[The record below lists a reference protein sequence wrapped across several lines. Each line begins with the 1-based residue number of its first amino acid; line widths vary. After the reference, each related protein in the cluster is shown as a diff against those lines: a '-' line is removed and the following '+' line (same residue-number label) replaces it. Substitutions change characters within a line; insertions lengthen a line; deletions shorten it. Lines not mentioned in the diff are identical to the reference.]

1 MSTLAAL
8 PNLPSH
14 PLERSTPDALPQR
27 SGLSPAATAPAEA
40 PVVDDPLEWRSF
52 SQPVAN
58 AGGRAGAAADEGD
71 WWSSG
76 VVFEGI
82 TCAACAL
89 DIEAALVQVPG
100 VRSAVVS
107 AANRRGRVVW
117 SAAQTQPSQWL
128 AAAAKAGY
136 PATPAGDASER
147 QQRQMAQ
154 RHMTWR
160 WLVSCLCM
168 MQVMMFAGPAYFA
181 QPGDLLA
188 EQQYLLRWA
197 SWVLCLPLM
206 LFSCGPF
213 FRGAWHDL
221 RARRVGMDVPVAL
234 GMLIAFVVSTLGT
247 FEPAGIFGREVYFDS
262 LSMFVCFL
270 LTGRWLELRL
280 RERSAC
286 AVEALLHRMPEQAR
300 RQTKDG
306 TLELVSARRLKP
318 GDVVQVMAG
327 ETFVG
332 DGEVLHGH
340 TLVDEALLTGES
352 RPRPRGPG
360 AAVLAGSHNLRGTV
374 QVRLSALGAAT
385 RLFQLVELMADAAL
399 DKPQLAQLADR
410 ISKPFLMGVLLLAAL
425 GAALWWP
432 TDPAQGLMVAVA
444 VLIVTCPC
452 ALSLATPAALL
463 AAAGRAAKDG
473 VLVRRIRALEALAAV
488 DTVVFDKTGTLTEDR
503 MQLGLA
509 QTRPGASLADARSL
523 AAAMAAHSLHPA
535 ALALRDETLAG
546 AWLVRDVQE
555 VAGCGL
561 EAQVAPSTQEPET
574 HWFTVR
580 LGSPQFCHA
589 PEQEHASS
597 QVCLSDPQGWLA
609 AFDLHETV
617 RPQAPALLQA
627 LRARGLAV
635 HVWSGD
641 TPAAVALVATALG
654 LPVGPSGAAVGGC
667 SPQDKL
673 DRLRALQAQGLRVA
687 MVGDGLNDAPALA
700 GADVS
705 FAVGQ
710 ALPLARAQADFVLL
724 HAQLNAVG
732 QTHALSKRAMRVVR
746 QNLGWAVAYNLLCVP
761 LAVIGWM
768 PAWLAGLGMA
778 ASSLFVVL
786 HALRLSRP
794 ASPSA
799 TRVLA
804 PA

>member
-1 MSTLAAL
+1 MPTTAAL
-8 PNLPSH
+8 PSN
-14 PLERSTPDALPQR
+14 PLERLNVGPMTEPSDAPMGR
-27 SGLSPAATAPAEA
+27 PGADAA

-52 SQPVAN
+52 SQPVAPSS
-58 AGGRAGAAADEGD
+58 GGAGAGDPEGD

-89 DIEAALVQVPG
+89 DIEAALTQVPG

-128 AAAAKAGY
+128 AASARAGY

-154 RHMTWR
+154 RQMTWR

-181 QPGDLLA
+181 DPGDLLA

-221 RARRVGMDVPVAL
+221 QARRVGMDVPVAL
-234 GMLIAFVVSTLGT
+234 GMLLAFVVSTLGT
-247 FEPAGIFGREVYFDS
+247 FEPDGAFGREVYFDS

-280 RERSAC
+280 RERSAS

-300 RQTKDG
+300 RQKIDG
-306 TLELVSARRLKP
+306 TWELVSARRLKP

-332 DGEVLHGH
+332 DGQVLHGQ

-352 RPRPRGPG
+352 RPRPRGPDS
-360 AAVLAGSHNLRGTV
+360 AVLAGSHNLRGTV
-374 QVRLSALGAAT
+374 QVRLSALGQAT

-399 DKPQLAQLADR
+399 DKPRLAQLADR
-410 ISKPFLMGVLLLAAL
+410 ISKPFLLGVLLLAGL
-425 GAALWWP
+425 GAAVWWP
-432 TDPAQGLMVAVA
+432 TDPARGLMVAVA

-473 VLVRRIRALEALAAV
+473 VLVRRIRALEALDAV
-488 DTVVFDKTGTLTEDR
+488 DVVVFDKTGTLTEDR
-503 MQLGLA
+503 MKLGVALA
-509 QTRPGASLADARSL
+509 RSDAALADARSL

-535 ALALRDETLAG
+535 ALALRDDALAV
-546 AWLVRDVQE
+546 AWQVRDVQE
-555 VAGCGL
+555 VAGCGI
-561 EAQVAPSTQEPET
+561 EALVASNPADSGTE
-574 HWFTVR
+574 WFTVR
-580 LGSPQFCHA
+580 LGSSRFCHA
-589 PEQEHASS
+589 PEQESATS
-597 QVCLSDPQGWLA
+597 QVCLSDPSGWLA
-609 AFDLHETV
+609 SFALHETL

-627 LRARGLAV
+627 LRARGMAV

-641 TPAAVALVATALG
+641 TPAAVALVAQALG
-654 LPVGPSGAAVGGC
+654 LPPGEGQRAVGAC

-724 HAQLNAVG
+724 QAHLMAVAD
-732 QTHALSKRAMRVVR
+732 THALSKRAMRVVR
-746 QNLGWAVAYNLLCVP
+746 QNLGWALAYNVLCVP
-761 LAVIGWM
+761 LALVGWM

-794 ASPSA
+794 SPSA
-799 TRVLA
+799 LSVPVA
-804 PA
+804 SV